1 MEKKKTINL
10 ESKRKL
16 FFSLGLFIVSA
27 GVLCAFTYKTP
38 LYLKYNILAIE
49 QEADVPLLLV
59 ENDVRP
65 EKVEAPVVEK
75 LPVTIPSTQIFD
87 NELLNNIT
95 ITGNNNSTPTIT
107 LTGKS
112 IPTLTFD
119 PDLGTAPVMEEIVKY
134 PDREAKFIGSW
145 PKFLQNGIV
154 YPEIDIERGESG
166 TVFVNFVVERDG
178 SLSSVKV
185 LNKDKV
191 SKTLQNEAVR
201 VVKSSPNWKPGIN
214 NGEMVRTYMTVK
226 INFILGG

>member
-10 ESKRKL
+10 ESKRKIY
-16 FFSLGLFIVSA
+16 FSLGLFIVST

-38 LYLKYNILAIE
+38 VYLRPDVIAIE

-59 ENDVRP
+59 ENEIKP
-65 EKVEAPVVEK
+65 EKVETPVVEK
-75 LPVTIPSTQIFD
+75 LPVTVPSTQIFD
-87 NELLNNIT
+87 NEFLNNIK

-119 PDLGTAPVMEEIVKY
+119 PDLGTAPEMETVVKY
-134 PDREAKFIGSW
+134 PDREAEFIGNW
-145 PKFLQNGIV
+145 PEFLQKGIS
-154 YPEIDIERGESG
+154 YPDIDRERGESG
-166 TVFVNFVVERDG
+166 TVFVNFIVERDG
-178 SLSSVKV
+178 SLSNVKV
-185 LNKDKV
+185 LNKNKV
-191 SKTLQNEAVR
+191 SSTLQNEAVR
-201 VVKSSPNWKPGIN
+201 VVKSSPKWKPGIN